1 MANIGFYAGSFSP
14 VTRGH
19 LGIVCEALNDY
30 QKIIVGVGINDS
42 KQQLYSLD
50 ERCEMINAALDDLL
64 FEYEYRDL
72 VGYRFSRS
80 EEKAVCRLRE
90 NRGCVEIV
98 DYRDLTVDCALRSGA
113 TALIRGERIVGDH
126 DGEMQASIL
135 NKQILE
141 VRKARLSMATI
152 PVPKEDMTYV
162 SSSNVRGLCR
172 LGEYIA
178 AQRYVM
184 PGVHALLMRHCL
196 SERFVALMQAN
207 ALSAAAAAEAYDE
220 LVRAYSCGRRHHTLS
235 HVAYML
241 NYWQIME
248 NLGQLKV
255 QNPAAMELALFYHD
269 AVNTGDDTDEA
280 ASCRM
285 MRRRIFDRE
294 LSENAANLIGA
305 TAHRQC
311 QNDMTPDMN
320 IISDLDLAILG
331 DTFNYGIYAANIRRE
346 YLRFDEKTYRNG
358 RIEFLRGLLKRKPL
372 YKTAAFREMFERDAR
387 TNLRAEL
394 AYWQS
399 R

>member
-1 MANIGFYAGSFSP
+1 
-14 VTRGH
+14 
-19 LGIVCEALNDY
+19 
-30 QKIIVGVGINDS
+30 
-42 KQQLYSLD
+42 
-50 ERCEMINAALDDLL
+50 
-64 FEYEYRDL
+64 
-72 VGYRFSRS
+72 
-80 EEKAVCRLRE
+80 
-90 NRGCVEIV
+90 
-98 DYRDLTVDCALRSGA
+98 
-113 TALIRGERIVGDH
+113 
-126 DGEMQASIL
+126 
-135 NKQILE
+135 
-141 VRKARLSMATI
+141 
-152 PVPKEDMTYV
+152 
-162 SSSNVRGLCR
+162 
-172 LGEYIA
+172 
-178 AQRYVM
+178 
-184 PGVHALLMRHCL
+184 MR
-196 SERFVALMQAN
+196 
-207 ALSAAAAAEAYDE
+207 
-220 LVRAYSCGRRHHTLS
+220 
-235 HVAYML
+235 
-241 NYWQIME
+241 
-248 NLGQLKV
+248 
-255 QNPAAMELALFYHD
+255 
-269 AVNTGDDTDEA
+269 EA

>member
-30 QKIIVGVGINDS
+30 QKVIVGVGINDS

-90 NRGCVEIV
+90 NRGCVEIAG
-98 DYRDLTVDCALRSGA
+98 YRDLTVDCALRSGA

-184 PGVHALLMRHCL
+184 PGVHALLMRHC
-196 SERFVALMQAN
+196 QYG
-207 ALSAAAAAEAYDE
+207 AYCI
-220 LVRAYSCGRRHHTLS
+220 RNGWSSR
-235 HVAYML
+235 
-241 NYWQIME
+241 I
-248 NLGQLKV
+248 
-255 QNPAAMELALFYHD
+255 F
-269 AVNTGDDTDEA
+269 
-280 ASCRM
+280 
-285 MRRRIFDRE
+285 RRRI
-294 LSENAANLIGA
+294 S
-305 TAHRQC
+305 
-311 QNDMTPDMN
+311 
-320 IISDLDLAILG
+320 
-331 DTFNYGIYAANIRRE
+331 
-346 YLRFDEKTYRNG
+346 
-358 RIEFLRGLLKRKPL
+358 GLEAQP
-372 YKTAAFREMFERDAR
+372 AFR
-387 TNLRAEL
+387 NPG
-394 AYWQS
+394 S
-399 R
+399 GC